1 MHIHVNRPEEW
12 FSSISE
18 GFESPMI
25 DNQINLN
32 PKYGKGTLRA
42 IPITEGLKVAI
53 KSIELHQ
60 SCQIIKNRWENT
72 DFQPVIFHYTD
83 SGVEQKLGEQRFR
96 LGRNTPKGIVIPSH
110 QIKTQIILPAKVR
123 ITIVAVIFQRQWLDS
138 YFKELLNTQNVEA
151 QSPLKNLFFSQQP
164 YFIYETI
171 SPQILRVLEDIL
183 QANYPLQLMKIYLQ
197 GKVLE
202 LFTLLFHKLLNRELS
217 ENIGNL
223 NNTHIEGIL
232 AAERLMLSDLQHTP
246 KIKEIARQVGMSE
259 SKLKKGFKEVFGES
273 IYQYALQNRLDYA
286 KTLLDSRRYN
296 VGEVGTQIGYA
307 NLAHFA
313 KAFRKHFNTSPSDYL
328 HSLKR

>member
-1 MHIHVNRPEEW
+1 MHIHVNSPEEW
-12 FSSISE
+12 FSSIAKS
-18 GFESPMI
+18 FESPMI
-25 DNQINLN
+25 NNQIDLN
-32 PKYGKGTLRA
+32 PKYGVGTLRA

-60 SCQIIKNRWENT
+60 TCQIIKNTWENT
-72 DFQPVIFHYTD
+72 DFQPIIFHYTD

-110 QIKTQIILPAKVR
+110 QIKTQVLLPAKVR
-123 ITIVAVIFQRQWLDS
+123 ITIIAVIFQKQWIES
-138 YFKELLNTQNVEA
+138 YFRELLNTPNVEA
-151 QSPLKNLFFSQQP
+151 QSPLKNLFFSRQP

-183 QANYPLQLMKIYLQ
+183 QANYPPQLLKIYLQ

-202 LFTLLFHKLLNRELS
+202 LFTLLFHKLLNRAPT

-223 NNTHIEGIL
+223 SNADIEGIL
-232 AAERLMLSDLQHTP
+232 VAERLILADLRHIP
-246 KIKEIARQVGMSE
+246 KIKDIAREVGMSE
-259 SKLKKGFKEVFGES
+259 SKLKKGFREVFGES

-296 VGEVGTQIGYA
+296 VSEVGTQIGYT

-328 HSLKR
+328 HSLKK